1 MGNTKPGSKKE
12 TRKECLKEIL
22 GDKFYELPV
31 TEIENLLSQK
41 IIEQIL
47 IKQNPKH
54 VDIIEEKFSV
64 ERKYKSQ
71 KLGSYLYRLF
81 KDVCIK
87 QYSAQSGTMKNKLKF
102 FQDAIELIIDD
113 DMLTD
118 EAKDLVEKVVDFI
131 KSNS

>member
-1 MGNTKPGSKKE
+1 M
-12 TRKECLKEIL
+12 
-22 GDKFYELPV
+22 
-31 TEIENLLSQK
+31 
-41 IIEQIL
+41 

-71 KLGSYLYRLF
+71 KLGSYLDRLF
-81 KDVCIK
+81 KDVDLK
-87 QYSAQSGTMKNKLKF
+87 QYSAQSGTIKNKLEF
-102 FQDAIELIIDD
+102 CQDAIELIIDY

-118 EAKDLVEKVVDFI
+118 EAKDLVENVVDFI